1 MKKQILLNG
10 ITNDIAPTLLAGYYK
25 YGVATLITGNFG
37 TSGGAILEIETM
49 QELINTDSNGNAKAI
64 RACYG
69 QCGFDSV
76 LRGGGQGITGVM
88 EEIEPKIVG
97 YSRDSEI
104 GKVKSRHLKD
114 LANTITTCTGSGNN
128 CDQYVAEPKMMQLVG
143 DRGNPSVSVKETAF
157 TVCSTPMSD
166 RGQMVMEPKI
176 AASRGRGESNRQQ
189 LEINDSGTSNTI
201 TTSLKDN
208 FLLEPRKEGIKIG
221 EKYGRLTVLEKTSK
235 KQGTNYLYKC
245 KCDCGNI
252 KLVSSGRLGISTFSC
267 GCYKIECH
275 RTHNESRTRLY
286 NIWIGMKS
294 RCCNPDNQRYHS
306 YGGRGIGICDEWR
319 DSFEKFRDWA
329 YLNGYSEH
337 YTIDRIDNNG
347 DYEPQ
352 NCRWATDTAQV
363 RNRNPYGEIPY
374 DGIVRDSTGYRA
386 QITINGKKIYIAHS
400 VGDIEYLVNKRN
412 EYIIEHNLDFKIQ
425 KYIKENPM
433 KNEKSN
439 IKDSSKSLSSN
450 TELRMEEG
458 CMVDKE
464 GRKYRI
470 RKLTPTECFRLMD
483 VEDEDIEKMKQ
494 AGIAKTNLYKLA
506 GNSIV
511 VSCMFHL
518 FRKLFIEKDNENQQL
533 ELF

>member
-49 QELINTDSNGNAKAI
+49 QKLINTDSNGNAKAI

-157 TVCSTPMSD
+157 MVCSTPMSD

-176 AASRGRGESNRQQ
+176 AASRGRGKGWQQQ

-201 TTSLKDN
+201 TSVNKDN
-208 FLLEPRKEGIKIG
+208 LLIEPKINLVGQYDSSQNSRVIDTEGISYCMANGHKDSMPKII
-221 EKYGRLTVLEKTSK
+221 EPNVLRAERTEQCK
-235 KQGTNYLYKC
+235 KLRKMNGDK
-245 KCDCGNI
+245 
-252 KLVSSGRLGISTFSC
+252 
-267 GCYKIECH
+267 
-275 RTHNESRTRLY
+275 
-286 NIWIGMKS
+286 GMKF
-294 RCCNPDNQRYHS
+294 NQ
-306 YGGRGIGICDEWR
+306 GNKE
-319 DSFEKFRDWA
+319 
-329 YLNGYSEH
+329 YSP
-337 YTIDRIDNNG
+337 R
-347 DYEPQ
+347 
-352 NCRWATDTAQV
+352 TDGV
-363 RNRNPYGEIPY
+363 
-374 DGIVRDSTGYRA
+374 
-386 QITINGKKIYIAHS
+386 
-400 VGDIEYLVNKRN
+400 
-412 EYIIEHNLDFKIQ
+412 
-425 KYIKENPM
+425 
-433 KNEKSN
+433 
-439 IKDSSKSLSSN
+439 SN
-450 TELRMEEG
+450 TLSTSTKDNMLAVPELRMEDG

-470 RKLTPTECFRLMD
+470 RKLTPTECFRLQD
-483 VEDEDIEKMKQ
+483 VSDEDIEKMKQ

-518 FRKLFIEKDNENQQL
+518 FRKLFIEKGNENQQL

>member
-1 MKKQILLNG
+1 MKEQILLNG

-37 TSGGAILEIETM
+37 TSGAILEIETM

-104 GKVKSRHLKD
+104 GKVKSRHLKN

-176 AASRGRGESNRQQ
+176 AASRGRGKGWQQQ

-201 TTSLKDN
+201 TSVNKDN
-208 FLLEPRKEGIKIG
+208 LLIEPKINLVGQYDSSQNSRVIDTEGISYCMANGHKDGMPKII
-221 EKYGRLTVLEKTSK
+221 EPNVLRQERTEQCK
-235 KQGTNYLYKC
+235 KLRKKNGDK
-245 KCDCGNI
+245 
-252 KLVSSGRLGISTFSC
+252 
-267 GCYKIECH
+267 
-275 RTHNESRTRLY
+275 
-286 NIWIGMKS
+286 GMKFNQGNKEY
-294 RCCNPDNQRYHS
+294 NPR
-306 YGGRGIGICDEWR
+306 
-319 DSFEKFRDWA
+319 
-329 YLNGYSEH
+329 
-337 YTIDRIDNNG
+337 
-347 DYEPQ
+347 
-352 NCRWATDTAQV
+352 TDGV
-363 RNRNPYGEIPY
+363 
-374 DGIVRDSTGYRA
+374 
-386 QITINGKKIYIAHS
+386 
-400 VGDIEYLVNKRN
+400 
-412 EYIIEHNLDFKIQ
+412 
-425 KYIKENPM
+425 
-433 KNEKSN
+433 
-439 IKDSSKSLSSN
+439 SN
-450 TELRMEEG
+450 TLSTSTKDNMLAVPELRMEDG

-464 GRKYRI
+464 GRRYRI

-483 VEDEDIEKMKQ
+483 VNDEDIEKMKS

-518 FRKLFIEKDNENQQL
+518 FRKLFIEKGNENQQL

>member
-1 MKKQILLNG
+1 MKEQILLNG

-88 EEIEPKIVG
+88 EEV
-97 YSRDSEI
+97 
-104 GKVKSRHLKD
+104 
-114 LANTITTCTGSGNN
+114 
-128 CDQYVAEPKMMQLVG
+128 EPKMMQLVG

-176 AASRGRGESNRQQ
+176 AASRGRGKGWQQQ
-189 LEINDSGTSNTI
+189 LEINDSGTANTI
-201 TTSLKDN
+201 TSVSKDN
-208 FLLEPRKEGIKIG
+208 LLIEPKINLVGQYDSSQNSRVIDTEGISYCMANGHKDGMPKII
-221 EKYGRLTVLEKTSK
+221 EPNVLRQERTEQCK
-235 KQGTNYLYKC
+235 KLRKKNGDK
-245 KCDCGNI
+245 
-252 KLVSSGRLGISTFSC
+252 
-267 GCYKIECH
+267 
-275 RTHNESRTRLY
+275 
-286 NIWIGMKS
+286 GMKF
-294 RCCNPDNQRYHS
+294 NQ
-306 YGGRGIGICDEWR
+306 GNKE
-319 DSFEKFRDWA
+319 
-329 YLNGYSEH
+329 YSP
-337 YTIDRIDNNG
+337 R
-347 DYEPQ
+347 
-352 NCRWATDTAQV
+352 TDGV
-363 RNRNPYGEIPY
+363 
-374 DGIVRDSTGYRA
+374 
-386 QITINGKKIYIAHS
+386 
-400 VGDIEYLVNKRN
+400 
-412 EYIIEHNLDFKIQ
+412 
-425 KYIKENPM
+425 
-433 KNEKSN
+433 
-439 IKDSSKSLSSN
+439 SN
-450 TELRMEEG
+450 TLSTSTKDNMLAVPELRMEDG

-464 GRKYRI
+464 GRRYRI

-483 VEDEDIEKMKQ
+483 VEDKDIEKMKS

-518 FRKLFIEKDNENQQL
+518 FRKLFIEKGNENQQL

>member
-1 MKKQILLNG
+1 MKEQILLNG

-49 QELINTDSNGNAKAI
+49 QELINADSNGNAKAI

-88 EEIEPKIVG
+88 EEI
-97 YSRDSEI
+97 
-104 GKVKSRHLKD
+104 
-114 LANTITTCTGSGNN
+114 
-128 CDQYVAEPKMMQLVG
+128 EPKMMQLVG

-176 AASRGRGESNRQQ
+176 AASRGRGKGWQQQ

-201 TTSLKDN
+201 TSVNKDN
-208 FLLEPRKEGIKIG
+208 LLIEPNVLRTERTEQCKQLRKMNGDK
-221 EKYGRLTVLEKTSK
+221 
-235 KQGTNYLYKC
+235 
-245 KCDCGNI
+245 
-252 KLVSSGRLGISTFSC
+252 
-267 GCYKIECH
+267 
-275 RTHNESRTRLY
+275 
-286 NIWIGMKS
+286 GMKF
-294 RCCNPDNQRYHS
+294 NQ
-306 YGGRGIGICDEWR
+306 GNKE
-319 DSFEKFRDWA
+319 
-329 YLNGYSEH
+329 YSP
-337 YTIDRIDNNG
+337 R
-347 DYEPQ
+347 
-352 NCRWATDTAQV
+352 TDGV
-363 RNRNPYGEIPY
+363 
-374 DGIVRDSTGYRA
+374 
-386 QITINGKKIYIAHS
+386 
-400 VGDIEYLVNKRN
+400 
-412 EYIIEHNLDFKIQ
+412 
-425 KYIKENPM
+425 
-433 KNEKSN
+433 
-439 IKDSSKSLSSN
+439 SN
-450 TELRMEEG
+450 TLSTSVKDNMLAIPELRMEDG

-483 VEDEDIEKMKQ
+483 VEDEDIEKMNQ

-518 FRKLFIEKDNENQQL
+518 FRKLFIEKGNENQQL

>member
-88 EEIEPKIVG
+88 EEIEPK
-97 YSRDSEI
+97 
-104 GKVKSRHLKD
+104 
-114 LANTITTCTGSGNN
+114 
-128 CDQYVAEPKMMQLVG
+128 MMQLVG

-176 AASRGRGESNRQQ
+176 AASRGRGKGWQQQ

-201 TTSLKDN
+201 TSASKDN
-208 FLLEPRKEGIKIG
+208 LLIEPNVLRAERTEQCKQLRKMNGDK
-221 EKYGRLTVLEKTSK
+221 
-235 KQGTNYLYKC
+235 
-245 KCDCGNI
+245 
-252 KLVSSGRLGISTFSC
+252 
-267 GCYKIECH
+267 
-275 RTHNESRTRLY
+275 
-286 NIWIGMKS
+286 GMKF
-294 RCCNPDNQRYHS
+294 NQ
-306 YGGRGIGICDEWR
+306 GNKE
-319 DSFEKFRDWA
+319 
-329 YLNGYSEH
+329 YSP
-337 YTIDRIDNNG
+337 R
-347 DYEPQ
+347 
-352 NCRWATDTAQV
+352 TDGV
-363 RNRNPYGEIPY
+363 
-374 DGIVRDSTGYRA
+374 
-386 QITINGKKIYIAHS
+386 
-400 VGDIEYLVNKRN
+400 
-412 EYIIEHNLDFKIQ
+412 
-425 KYIKENPM
+425 
-433 KNEKSN
+433 
-439 IKDSSKSLSSN
+439 SN
-450 TELRMEEG
+450 TLSTSTKDNMLAMPELRMEDG
-458 CMVDKE
+458 CMVDKD
-464 GRKYRI
+464 GRRYRI
-470 RKLTPTECFRLMD
+470 RKLTPTECFRLQD
-483 VEDEDIEKMKQ
+483 VSDEDIEKMKQ

-518 FRKLFIEKDNENQQL
+518 FRKLFIEKGNENQQL

>member
-88 EEIEPKIVG
+88 EEIEPK
-97 YSRDSEI
+97 
-104 GKVKSRHLKD
+104 
-114 LANTITTCTGSGNN
+114 
-128 CDQYVAEPKMMQLVG
+128 MMQLVG

-176 AASRGRGESNRQQ
+176 AASRGRGKGWQQQ

-201 TTSLKDN
+201 TSVNKNNLLIEPKINLVGQYDSSQNSRVIDTDGVSYCMANGHKDGMPKIIEPNVLRAERTEQCKQLRKMNGDKGMKFNQGNKEYSPRTDGVSNTLSTSVKDN
-208 FLLEPRKEGIKIG
+208 MLAVP
-221 EKYGRLTVLEKTSK
+221 
-235 KQGTNYLYKC
+235 
-245 KCDCGNI
+245 
-252 KLVSSGRLGISTFSC
+252 
-267 GCYKIECH
+267 
-275 RTHNESRTRLY
+275 
-286 NIWIGMKS
+286 
-294 RCCNPDNQRYHS
+294 
-306 YGGRGIGICDEWR
+306 
-319 DSFEKFRDWA
+319 
-329 YLNGYSEH
+329 
-337 YTIDRIDNNG
+337 
-347 DYEPQ
+347 
-352 NCRWATDTAQV
+352 
-363 RNRNPYGEIPY
+363 
-374 DGIVRDSTGYRA
+374 
-386 QITINGKKIYIAHS
+386 
-400 VGDIEYLVNKRN
+400 
-412 EYIIEHNLDFKIQ
+412 
-425 KYIKENPM
+425 
-433 KNEKSN
+433 
-439 IKDSSKSLSSN
+439 
-450 TELRMEEG
+450 ELRMEDG

-483 VEDEDIEKMKQ
+483 VEDEDIEKMKS

>member
-88 EEIEPKIVG
+88 EEIEPK
-97 YSRDSEI
+97 
-104 GKVKSRHLKD
+104 
-114 LANTITTCTGSGNN
+114 
-128 CDQYVAEPKMMQLVG
+128 MMQLVG

-176 AASRGRGESNRQQ
+176 AASRGRGKGWQQQ
-189 LEINDSGTSNTI
+189 LEINDSGTSYTI
-201 TTSLKDN
+201 TSVNKDN
-208 FLLEPRKEGIKIG
+208 LLIEPNVLRAERTEQCKQLRKMNGDK
-221 EKYGRLTVLEKTSK
+221 
-235 KQGTNYLYKC
+235 
-245 KCDCGNI
+245 
-252 KLVSSGRLGISTFSC
+252 
-267 GCYKIECH
+267 
-275 RTHNESRTRLY
+275 
-286 NIWIGMKS
+286 GMKF
-294 RCCNPDNQRYHS
+294 NQ
-306 YGGRGIGICDEWR
+306 GNKE
-319 DSFEKFRDWA
+319 
-329 YLNGYSEH
+329 YSP
-337 YTIDRIDNNG
+337 R
-347 DYEPQ
+347 
-352 NCRWATDTAQV
+352 TDGV
-363 RNRNPYGEIPY
+363 
-374 DGIVRDSTGYRA
+374 
-386 QITINGKKIYIAHS
+386 
-400 VGDIEYLVNKRN
+400 
-412 EYIIEHNLDFKIQ
+412 
-425 KYIKENPM
+425 
-433 KNEKSN
+433 
-439 IKDSSKSLSSN
+439 SN
-450 TELRMEEG
+450 TLSTSTKDNMLAMPELRMVDG

-518 FRKLFIEKDNENQQL
+518 FRKLFIEKGNENQQL

>member
-1 MKKQILLNG
+1 MILHLPCSLD
-10 ITNDIAPTLLAGYYK
+10 ITSTEWQHSLRVIS
-25 YGVATLITGNFG
+25 VHR
-37 TSGGAILEIETM
+37 GGAILEIETM

-176 AASRGRGESNRQQ
+176 AASRGRGKGWQQQ

-201 TTSLKDN
+201 TSVNKDKLLIEPNVLRQERTEQCKQLRKMNGDKGMKFNQGNKEYSPRTDGVSNTLSTSTKDN
-208 FLLEPRKEGIKIG
+208 MLAMP
-221 EKYGRLTVLEKTSK
+221 
-235 KQGTNYLYKC
+235 
-245 KCDCGNI
+245 
-252 KLVSSGRLGISTFSC
+252 
-267 GCYKIECH
+267 
-275 RTHNESRTRLY
+275 
-286 NIWIGMKS
+286 
-294 RCCNPDNQRYHS
+294 
-306 YGGRGIGICDEWR
+306 
-319 DSFEKFRDWA
+319 
-329 YLNGYSEH
+329 
-337 YTIDRIDNNG
+337 
-347 DYEPQ
+347 
-352 NCRWATDTAQV
+352 
-363 RNRNPYGEIPY
+363 
-374 DGIVRDSTGYRA
+374 
-386 QITINGKKIYIAHS
+386 
-400 VGDIEYLVNKRN
+400 
-412 EYIIEHNLDFKIQ
+412 
-425 KYIKENPM
+425 
-433 KNEKSN
+433 
-439 IKDSSKSLSSN
+439 
-450 TELRMEEG
+450 ELRMEDG

-470 RKLTPTECFRLMD
+470 RKLTPTECFRLQD
-483 VEDEDIEKMKQ
+483 VSDEDIEKIRSYRDDETAVICDANGEPIMNMDFDKPSKNARKITITVNGEQ
-494 AGIAKTNLYKLA
+494 REYYSSQLIWKNKGKGISKTAQYKLA
-506 GNSIV
+506 GNSICV
-511 VSCMFHL
+511 APMYHI
-518 FRKLFIEKDNENQQL
+518 FRKLFIEKECENQQL

>member
-49 QELINTDSNGNAKAI
+49 QKLINADSNGNAKAI

-176 AASRGRGESNRQQ
+176 AASRGRGKGWQQQ

-201 TTSLKDN
+201 TSVNKDN
-208 FLLEPRKEGIKIG
+208 LLIEPKINLVGQYDSSQNSRVIDTEGISYCMANGHKDGMPKII
-221 EKYGRLTVLEKTSK
+221 EPNVLRQERTEQCK
-235 KQGTNYLYKC
+235 KLRKKHGDK
-245 KCDCGNI
+245 
-252 KLVSSGRLGISTFSC
+252 
-267 GCYKIECH
+267 
-275 RTHNESRTRLY
+275 
-286 NIWIGMKS
+286 GMKF
-294 RCCNPDNQRYHS
+294 NQ
-306 YGGRGIGICDEWR
+306 GNKE
-319 DSFEKFRDWA
+319 
-329 YLNGYSEH
+329 YSP
-337 YTIDRIDNNG
+337 R
-347 DYEPQ
+347 
-352 NCRWATDTAQV
+352 TDGV
-363 RNRNPYGEIPY
+363 
-374 DGIVRDSTGYRA
+374 
-386 QITINGKKIYIAHS
+386 
-400 VGDIEYLVNKRN
+400 
-412 EYIIEHNLDFKIQ
+412 
-425 KYIKENPM
+425 
-433 KNEKSN
+433 
-439 IKDSSKSLSSN
+439 SN
-450 TELRMEEG
+450 TLSTSTKDNMLAMPELRMEDG

-483 VEDEDIEKMKQ
+483 VDDNDIEKMKQ

-506 GNSIV
+506 GNSICV
-511 VSCMFHL
+511 ACMFHI
-518 FRKLFIEKDNENQQL
+518 FRKLFIEKECENQQL

>member
-1 MKKQILLNG
+1 
-10 ITNDIAPTLLAGYYK
+10 
-25 YGVATLITGNFG
+25 
-37 TSGGAILEIETM
+37 M

-176 AASRGRGESNRQQ
+176 AASRGRGKGWQQQ

-201 TTSLKDN
+201 TSASKDN
-208 FLLEPRKEGIKIG
+208 LLIEPNVLRAERTEQCKQLRKMNGDK
-221 EKYGRLTVLEKTSK
+221 
-235 KQGTNYLYKC
+235 
-245 KCDCGNI
+245 
-252 KLVSSGRLGISTFSC
+252 
-267 GCYKIECH
+267 
-275 RTHNESRTRLY
+275 
-286 NIWIGMKS
+286 GMKF
-294 RCCNPDNQRYHS
+294 NQ
-306 YGGRGIGICDEWR
+306 GNKE
-319 DSFEKFRDWA
+319 
-329 YLNGYSEH
+329 YSP
-337 YTIDRIDNNG
+337 R
-347 DYEPQ
+347 
-352 NCRWATDTAQV
+352 TDGV
-363 RNRNPYGEIPY
+363 
-374 DGIVRDSTGYRA
+374 
-386 QITINGKKIYIAHS
+386 
-400 VGDIEYLVNKRN
+400 
-412 EYIIEHNLDFKIQ
+412 
-425 KYIKENPM
+425 
-433 KNEKSN
+433 
-439 IKDSSKSLSSN
+439 SN
-450 TELRMEEG
+450 TLSTSTKDNMLAMPELRMEDG

-470 RKLTPTECFRLMD
+470 RKLTPTECFRLQD
-483 VEDEDIEKMKQ
+483 VSDEDIEKIRNYRDDETAVICDANGEPIMNMDFDKPSKNARKITITVNGEQ
-494 AGIAKTNLYKLA
+494 REYYSSQLIWKNKGKGISKTAQYKLA
-506 GNSIV
+506 GNSICV
-511 VSCMFHL
+511 APMYHI
-518 FRKLFIEKDNENQQL
+518 FRKLFIEKECENQQL